1 MLPVYWVA
9 QTGKIPSDLA
19 QQFSSTVYGAEEEIS
34 GGVYGVIGVSGK
46 LICWSMPT
54 LPPPAGLVALVCAV
68 CLVGVLV
75 SMFKRSKTQ
84 RRGRNIDESSPLL
97 H

>member
-54 LPPPAGLVALVCAV
+54 LPPLQV
-68 CLVGVLV
+68 
-75 SMFKRSKTQ
+75 
-84 RRGRNIDESSPLL
+84 
-97 H
+97 